1 MQFIWSV
8 TELLRGEYP
17 LSQHGSIVLAFTVHR
32 CLGYTSTLNFDAV
45 LTDPEHIDDK
55 LVDYIKVLPHDVRD
69 VMEGFRFEQ

>member
-1 MQFIWSV
+1 
-8 TELLRGEYP
+8 
-17 LSQHGSIVLAFTVHR
+17 LAFTVHR